1 MNRCKKGDYKLE
13 KFNLKTDQWIKP
25 FLGKYKKLLIL
36 AIFLGVLTSFCAAA
50 LMFTSG
56 FTIDKSATRP
66 SNILAVYV
74 PIVLTRAFGI
84 GRPVFRYLERLVS
97 HNWVLKVTS
106 NLRKKLYDI
115 LELDASSISQKYRS
129 GDILSLLTE
138 DLGHLQNLYL
148 RTVFPAIIAYIIGI
162 IIVIALGAFNWVFGL
177 AMLLLMVAELVV
189 VPLWSVLV
197 ESARK
202 YRQKALKNDLYTKL
216 TDQVLGD
223 YDWLI
228 ANRRHDFTNLTT
240 EANREIGVSVQKSS
254 RFDWM
259 RDFLLQIILGLMAIV
274 LLYFSSKLLTKDQ
287 ATANWIGAVVLAL
300 FPLSDT
306 IIPVAQGFEEWNEY
320 KDSIIRLNDLNP
332 PEKTLPQQLTIDP
345 ARFSDIKITDVTFTY
360 PNEELPIIK
369 NFSLEIKQKE
379 KIAII
384 GPSGAGKS
392 TILELILGDL
402 TAQSGQITIDGINID
417 QLQDERP
424 KLFSVLNQ
432 APFLFNTTIYQNLI
446 MANPNAS
453 KEDIYSV
460 LERVQI
466 RDFIDSLPEGLNTD
480 VQEAGG
486 RLSGGQRQRLAL
498 ARVLLQDAPIVLLDE
513 PTVGLDPLTEK
524 KLLDLVFDVLA
535 DKTVIWITH
544 HLQGIGHIDNL
555 IFLNHTA
562 IEMAGNPHELYQ
574 NNSHFRKLYE
584 MDQGII

>member
-1 MNRCKKGDYKLE
+1 MT

-25 FLGKYKKLLIL
+25 FLKKYKNLLFL

-56 FTIDKSATRP
+56 YTIDKSATRP

-115 LELDASSISQKYRS
+115 LEVDATSVNQKYKT

-148 RTVFPAIIAYIIGI
+148 RTVFPAIIAYIVAI
-162 IIVIALGAFNWVFGL
+162 IIVIALGAFNWIFGL
-177 AMLLLMVAELVV
+177 AMLILMFVELFV
-189 VPLWSVLV
+189 VPVWSVV
-197 ESARK
+197 IESARK
-202 YRQKALKNDLYTKL
+202 IRQKALKSELYTEL

-228 ANRRHDFTNLTT
+228 ANRRQDFTNLTKNT
-240 EANREIGVSVQKSS
+240 HQEIINSEQKSD
-254 RFDWM
+254 RFDWV
-259 RDFLLQIILGLMAIV
+259 RDFILQVILGLMAIV
-274 LLYFSSKLLTKDQ
+274 LLYFSSKLLTGNQ
-287 ATANWIGAVVLAL
+287 ESANWIGAVVLAL

-320 KDSIIRLNDLNP
+320 RDSIIRLNELNP
-332 PEKTLPQQLTIDP
+332 PEKNLPQQLTIDP
-345 ARFSDIKITDVTFTY
+345 NQVNDIKISNITFTY
-360 PNEELPIIK
+360 PGEELPII
-369 NFSLEIKQKE
+369 NDFSLNITRNE
-379 KIAII
+379 KVAII
-384 GPSGAGKS
+384 GPSGSGKS
-392 TILELILGDL
+392 TILELVLGDL
-402 TAQSGQITIDGINID
+402 TAQSGTVTIDNID
-417 QLQDERP
+417 IAQLQDERP

-432 APFLFNTTIYQNLI
+432 TPFLFNTTIYQNLI

-453 KEDIYSV
+453 LDEIYEV
-460 LERVQI
+460 LAKVQLKP
-466 RDFIDSLPEGLNTD
+466 FIDSLPEGLNTD
-480 VQEAGG
+480 VQEAGA

-524 KLLDLVFDVLA
+524 KLLEVVFEVLK

-544 HLQGIGHIDNL
+544 HLQGIKYIDNL
-555 IFLNHTA
+555 IFLNHTK
-562 IEMAGNPHELYQ
+562 IEMSGNPRVLYQ
-574 NNSHFRKLYE
+574 TNSHFKKLYE
-584 MDQGII
+584 MDQGTI